1 MGFLSG
7 LMDRLKPTPIDYSE
21 KIKNGAVIVD
31 VRTPMEFKSGHVK
44 GSKNIPLNNI
54 NGAINQLKGK
64 EVILV
69 CMSGGRASSAKSIL
83 ERAGI
88 TAYNAGAWQNLLNK

>member
-7 LMDRLKPTPIDYSE
+7 LKDRLTPTPVDYSE

-31 VRTPMEFKSGHVK
+31 VRTPMEFQSGHVK
-44 GSKNIPLNNI
+44 GSKNIPVNNI
-54 NGAINQLKGK
+54 GSAVNQLKGK

-69 CMSGGRASSAKSIL
+69 CMSGGRASSAKAVL

-88 TAYNAGAWQNLLNK
+88 TAHNAGAWQNLLGK